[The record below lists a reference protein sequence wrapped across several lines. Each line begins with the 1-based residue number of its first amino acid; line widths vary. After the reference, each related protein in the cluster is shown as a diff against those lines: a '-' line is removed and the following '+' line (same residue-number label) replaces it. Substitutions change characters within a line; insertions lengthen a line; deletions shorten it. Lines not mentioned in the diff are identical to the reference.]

1 LISISEGWEDLWN
14 KHQTIAVL
22 KIHEITMSKAVY
34 LRNLGSRL
42 NEIDIRIAEAKRR
55 LKSDPLPE
63 EVAAAGELALLE
75 RKHKQLTDRIAEVE
89 KEPEGA
95 WEDFKTALEN
105 DFDALF
111 RDVGNW
117 IERH

>member
-1 LISISEGWEDLWN
+1 
-14 KHQTIAVL
+14 
-22 KIHEITMSKAVY
+22 MSKAVY
-34 LRNLGSRL
+34 LRDLRSRL
-42 NEIDIRIAEAKRR
+42 NAIDVQIAEAKRR
-55 LKSDPLPE
+55 LKSGPLSQ
-63 EVAAAGELALLE
+63 EVTAAGELTLLE
-75 RKHKQLTDRIAEVE
+75 RKHKQLADRIAEVE
-89 KEPEGA
+89 KEPEGT